1 MFGFIKRYFFKGLA
15 FFSTLTRV
23 NSLSCISMNK
33 DECKVRPQMWINL
46 CFFLLVLKQVIAV
59 VVVTISMIYMQNCVF
74 LMFLKIL
81 MLEHPIQCQD
91 LVNQDTYN
99 GMKRVN
105 INVDYNQLQ
114 NI

>member
-1 MFGFIKRYFFKGLA
+1 MFGFIKMCFFKELT

-46 CFFLLVLKQVIAV
+46 YFFLLVLKQVIAV

-74 LMFLKIL
+74 LTFLKIL
-81 MLEHPIQCQD
+81 MLEHPI
-91 LVNQDTYN
+91 
-99 GMKRVN
+99 
-105 INVDYNQLQ
+105 
-114 NI
+114 